1 MAKYEDVADET
12 REVFKNIL
20 ADRDLERIITV
31 DIVNDK
37 KLKND
42 EGYKIGKANPYAS
55 FKSGVDVVIY
65 INEDV
70 FDRLDDAQQ
79 RILADEAIT
88 GISVNLETGA
98 LKIEGF
104 NFKTHKGV
112 IEKYSN
118 DIILTFKE
126 SIKSVYDKLKE
137 EEAENAE

>member
-1 MAKYEDVADET
+1 M
-12 REVFKNIL
+12 
-20 ADRDLERIITV
+20 
-31 DIVNDK
+31 
-37 KLKND
+37 KND
-42 EGYKIGKANPYAS
+42 GGNKIGKANPYAS
-55 FKSGVDVVIY
+55 YKSGVDVVIY

-126 SIKSVYDKLKE
+126 SIKSVYDKMK
-137 EEAENAE
+137 EEAEEDAELIKN